1 MIKNIEWINYSDC
14 LSETSSKID
23 LDQIEKCFEIIS
35 SAQNTDKTI
44 FTCGN
49 GGSASTASHYVTDW
63 TKMAKEKKSSILKS
77 FCLNDN
83 IGLITAYANDIDYES
98 IFEKQIEI
106 YGNSGDILI
115 VVSGSGNSSNIVN
128 ALHAARKRD
137 MKSIAIVGYD
147 GGKAAKI
154 CDCLVHIPSFDMQI
168 CEDIHLMLGHFIMK
182 RLTDEMVVE

>member
-14 LSETSSKID
+14 LRETSSKID

-63 TKMAKEKKSSILKS
+63 TKMAKKKIFYIKEL
-77 FCLNDN
+77 FLNDN

-106 YGNSGDILI
+106 YGNPGDILI
-115 VVSGSGNSSNIVN
+115 VVSGSGNSRNIVN

-147 GGKAAKI
+147 GGKAAQI

-182 RLTDEMVVE
+182 RLTNEMVVE